1 MPEFRI
7 PYGRTELIARLDGQ
21 FQIELL
27 APATVSQ
34 NVSRLHDIAA
44 ADLQWSSVHQSVGN
58 GPMCTLQD
66 AAECGP

>member
-1 MPEFRI
+1 MATGTTEFGDSGTWNI
-7 PYGRTELIARLDGQ
+7 PIA
-21 FQIELL
+21 L

-44 ADLQWSSVHQSVGN
+44 ADLKWSSVHQCVGN
-58 GPMCTLQD
+58 GPMCSLQD

>member
-1 MPEFRI
+1 MAPGTTKFGYSGTWNI
-7 PYGRTELIARLDGQ
+7 PIA
-21 FQIELL
+21 L